1 MFYDTLYRHNQALSP
16 AGLDHLPAALHAL
29 NAADED
35 CQRAG
40 KPGASDAATLLL
52 IRHLADVAERDA
64 PSAADL
70 RLRCEADRMAGD
82 AAPALLEMAGKSV
95 GGKEHAKRTFNNQ
108 RRRG

>member
-29 NAADED
+29 NAAVDD

-40 KPGASDAATLLL
+40 KPVASDAATLLL

-64 PSAADL
+64 PSAAAL
-70 RLRCEADRMAGD
+70 RRRCEADR
-82 AAPALLEMAGKSV
+82 LRSEERRV
-95 GGKEHAKRTFNNQ
+95 GKECVSTCRSRWSPYH
-108 RRRG
+108 